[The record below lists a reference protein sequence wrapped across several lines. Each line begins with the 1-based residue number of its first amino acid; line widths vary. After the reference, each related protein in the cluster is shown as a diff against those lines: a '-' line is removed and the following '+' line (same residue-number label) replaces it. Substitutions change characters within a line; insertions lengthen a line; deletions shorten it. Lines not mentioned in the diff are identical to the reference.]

1 MTAGMVE
8 VTSVNDPSEPKD
20 DRWAVPNP
28 IRRPSRAM
36 ILVAITLGITSILWI
51 AGRLRAGFDSDLWP
65 WLAPSQITMLLS
77 FSCAA
82 LALLAVVRAQALE
95 PLFGGLDHGIRL
107 HRRLGLW
114 ALLLLVAHVVF
125 LVLNAAA
132 SGQPV
137 WVMLVPF
144 WSDEARTIDIIA
156 FYVLIGLGLLA
167 YEKRMR
173 YERWLSLHRLIG
185 LVFLLGTAHAALQDS
200 TIQLF
205 EPLRT
210 WIVILL
216 LAGAAAWI
224 YRVFLFSTFGPR
236 FRYVVDRVVSRGADV
251 VDLEMLPLDR
261 RMMYQPGTFVFLR
274 APSLAGHSREL
285 HPFSLSSTPVARDLR
300 VSVRQVGDFTKQIS
314 NLKSGDQV
322 EIFGA
327 FGGFTPQHFAP
338 YRRMVWIGA
347 GIGITPFLGMLGF
360 EMSNNDFRRIWLYY
374 ATRTPEEAV
383 YDREIRDRFLKADSY
398 IDYVQWS
405 TTERGRL
412 TAAHVAEEVAL
423 EGYAVMLCGSKAF
436 VEDLA
441 QQFRRLGVSHERII
455 FEELQFR

>member
-1 MTAGMVE
+1 MVE
-8 VTSVNDPSEPKD
+8 SASVSNQSEPND
-20 DRWAVPNP
+20 DRWEVPTP
-28 IRRPSRAM
+28 IRRPSRAAF
-36 ILVAITLGITSILWI
+36 LVGATLSITLLLWV
-51 AGRLRAGFDSDLWP
+51 AGRFQAGFGGNLWP

-95 PLFGGLDHGIRL
+95 PLFGGLDQGIHL

-125 LVLNAAA
+125 LVLHAAA
-132 SGQPV
+132 SGQSV

-156 FYVLIGLGLLA
+156 FYGLIGLGLLA

-185 LVFLLGTAHAALQDS
+185 LVFLVGTAHAAMQES
-200 TIQLF
+200 TIRAY

-216 LAGAAAWI
+216 LAGTAAWI
-224 YRVFLFSTFGPR
+224 YRVFLFRVFGPR
-236 FRYVVDRVVSRGADV
+236 FRYVVDRVVPRGPEV
-251 VDLEMLPLDR
+251 VDLEMLPVDR

-274 APSLAGHSREL
+274 VPSLNGHAGEL
-285 HPFSLSSTPVARDLR
+285 HPFSLSSTPVERDLR
-300 VSVRQVGDFTKQIS
+300 VSVRQVGDFTRQLS
-314 NLKSGDQV
+314 TLKSGDEV
-322 EIFGA
+322 EVFGA

-374 ATRTPEEAV
+374 VTPTPEDAV
-383 YDREIRDRFLKADSY
+383 YDQEIRERFLKADSY

-405 TTERGRL
+405 SAERGRL
-412 TAAHVAEEVAL
+412 TAAQVAEEVAL

-436 VEDLA
+436 VEDMA
-441 QQFRRLGVSHERII
+441 RQFRRLGVSSERII